1 MARFAAFLRGVN
13 VGPTTKVAMAELREL
28 FENELGAT
36 DVKTLLNSG
45 NVAFYLHA
53 SPKSIDKVVS
63 DAIGE
68 RFGFKVDVVCRTK
81 KQLESALAVDPFKGA
96 ATDESKYIIAFMP
109 KPPKPA
115 AIKPVLAAEY
125 PNGELC
131 ALKGREFYIWSPKG
145 VSESKS
151 AQALAKSKAA
161 EFNTGRNVRTI
172 KKLVEIL

>member
-1 MARFAAFLRGVN
+1 
-13 VGPTTKVAMAELREL
+13 MAELREL

-53 SPKSIDKVVS
+53 SPKSIDEIVS
-63 DAIGE
+63 DAIGD

-81 KQLESALAVDPFKGA
+81 KQLESALAHDPFKGE
-96 ATDESKYIIAFMP
+96 ATDDAKYLICFMP
-109 KPPKPA
+109 RPPKAA
-115 AIKPVLAAEY
+115 AIKSVLAAEY

-145 VSESKS
+145 VNESKS
-151 AQALAKSKAA
+151 AEALKKSKAV

-172 KKLVEIL
+172 KKLIEIL